1 MLFTNDLRNIQN
13 ISGEQ
18 LGAYF
23 GYCLCAADIDGDGL
37 DDLIV
42 GAPLYT
48 IPNNEKN
55 FEVGRIY
62 VIYQSSSEVGLH

>member
-1 MLFTNDLRNIQN
+1 MVIFTNSLQNIQN
-13 ISGEQ
+13 ITGEQ

-23 GYCLCAADIDGDGL
+23 GYCLCSGDVDGDGL

-48 IPNNEKN
+48 VPNNEKKY
-55 FEVGRIY
+55 EVGRIY
-62 VIYQSSSEVGLH
+62 VIYQNSVEV